1 MRSVRL
7 SPMEI
12 EEIQNRT
19 RALSEEEKRVVLA
32 NLRTTDLYQELDR
45 RLLAANRQIEM
56 LNEVINRAS
65 EQEPTLLNM
74 QMYIRDL
81 KEVLKIW

>member
-1 MRSVRL
+1 MRNVRL

-19 RALSEEEKRVVLA
+19 RALSEEELRVVIA
-32 NLRTTDLYQELDR
+32 NIRTTDLYQELDR

-56 LNEVINRAS
+56 INEVVNRAS

-81 KEVLKIW
+81 KEVLRV

>member
-1 MRSVRL
+1 MMSVRL

-12 EEIQNRT
+12 EEITNRT
-19 RALSEEEKRVVLA
+19 RAMSEEEIRVTLA
-32 NLRTTDLYQELDR
+32 NIRTTDLYQELDR

-56 LNEVINRAS
+56 INEVVNRAS

-81 KEVLKIW
+81 KEVLKI

>member
-1 MRSVRL
+1 MRNVRL

-19 RALSEEEKRVVLA
+19 RALSEEELRVVIA
-32 NLRTTDLYQELDR
+32 NIRTTDLYQELDR

-56 LNEVINRAS
+56 INEVVNRAS

-81 KEVLKIW
+81 KEVLRI

>member
-12 EEIQNRT
+12 EEIATRT
-19 RALSEEEKRVVLA
+19 RALSEEEKRVVIA

-45 RLLAANRQIEM
+45 RLLAVNRQIEM
-56 LNEVINRAS
+56 INEVVNRAS

-81 KEVLKIW
+81 KEVLKI

>member
-19 RALSEEEKRVVLA
+19 RGLNEEEMRVVLA
-32 NLRTTDLYQELDR
+32 NIRTTDLYQELDR

-56 LNEVINRAS
+56 INEVINRAS

-81 KEVLKIW
+81 KEVLRI

>member
-1 MRSVRL
+1 MRNVRL

-19 RALSEEEKRVVLA
+19 RGLSEEEMRVVLA
-32 NLRTTDLYQELDR
+32 NIRTTDLYQELDR
-45 RLLAANRQIEM
+45 RLLAVNRQIEM
-56 LNEVINRAS
+56 INEVVNRAS

-81 KEVLKIW
+81 KEVLKI

>member
-1 MRSVRL
+1 MKNVRL

-19 RALSEEEKRVVLA
+19 RALTEEQLRVVLA
-32 NLRTTDLYQELDR
+32 NIRTTELYQELDR

-56 LNEVINRAS
+56 INEVVNRAS

-81 KEVLKIW
+81 KEVLKV

>member
-1 MRSVRL
+1 MRNVRL

-19 RALSEEEKRVVLA
+19 RALSEEELRVVIA
-32 NLRTTDLYQELDR
+32 NIRTTDLYQELDR

-56 LNEVINRAS
+56 INEVINRAS

-81 KEVLKIW
+81 KEVLRI